1 MSESDGTV
9 AHPRPR
15 QVTIAGVMAATACVL
30 LVVTLFDSMS
40 TVQSADMRD
49 QIATQLSRSPANG
62 LGLGVA
68 EVVNLLRG
76 VVLFSGALAAAGAVL
91 AVYALLRHRGARIG
105 LTVVAVLML
114 FSATFVS
121 GILPV
126 LVAVAASMLWG
137 REARDWFA
145 GRAPR
150 PASERGADGP
160 PAPQRSAIW
169 PTTPPT
175 SSTPPPTT
183 PSPTGPSPTGPSP
196 AGPSPT
202 GAGERPGPAGQP
214 FGVAPAATVPQ
225 PYASAPYA
233 AGHRPPSSGRP
244 TAVTVAA
251 WLTWGFSAL
260 VVLLFSLM
268 VLVMLVDH
276 ASLVEALQKNQQIAA
291 QGLSGREILGA
302 LWVTCALSITWALA
316 AMALAVLAYRRVE
329 LGRILL
335 LVSAAVSALV
345 CLLAVPFGW
354 PHAVAALATVA
365 LLNRRSTKAWF
376 AGHDEAPRLQQ
387 PPQQPREKP
396 PVW

>member
-1 MSESDGTV
+1 MSESDGTR

-15 QVTIAGVMAATACVL
+15 QVTVAGVMAATACVL

-49 QIATQLSRSPANG
+49 QIAAQLSRSPANG
-62 LGLGVA
+62 LGLDVA

-137 REARDWFA
+137 REARDWYA

-150 PASERGADGP
+150 PASERGADSR

-175 SSTPPPTT
+175 SSTPSPTT
-183 PSPTGPSPTGPSP
+183 PSATPSAPPSPT
-196 AGPSPT
+196 AT
-202 GAGERPGPAGQP
+202 GERPGPAGQP
-214 FGVAPAATVPQ
+214 FGVAPAATVAQ
-225 PYASAPYA
+225 PYAPAPYA
-233 AGHRPPSSGRP
+233 TGHRPPHPTSGRP

-251 WLTWGFSAL
+251 WLTWGCSAL

-268 VLVMLVDH
+268 VLVILVDH
-276 ASLVEALQKNQQIAA
+276 ASVVEALQKNQQIAA

-302 LWVTCALSITWALA
+302 LWITCALSIAWALA

-335 LVSAAVSALV
+335 LVSAAVSSLV

-376 AGHDEAPRLQQ
+376 AGHDQAPRLQQ
-387 PPQQPREKP
+387 PPPQPGEKP